1 MHQLNKK
8 IKKMMLQKNMKDY
21 NPKWPQNIDHPH
33 RILII
38 RGSGS
43 GKINALLNLIKQQED
58 DGYSVIDNSTFYV
71 KDPNEPKNYNLIN
84 KPEKTGFGNLH
95 DLRALIEY

>member
-1 MHQLNKK
+1 
-8 IKKMMLQKNMKDY
+8 MMILQKNMKDY

-43 GKINALLNLIKQQED
+43 GKTNDLFNLIKQ
-58 DGYSVIDNSTFYV
+58 
-71 KDPNEPKNYNLIN
+71 
-84 KPEKTGFGNLH
+84 
-95 DLRALIEY
+95 